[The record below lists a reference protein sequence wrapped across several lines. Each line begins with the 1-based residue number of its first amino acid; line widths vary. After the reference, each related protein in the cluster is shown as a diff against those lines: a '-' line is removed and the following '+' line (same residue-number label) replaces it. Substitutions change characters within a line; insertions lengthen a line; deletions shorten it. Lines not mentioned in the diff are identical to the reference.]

1 MSRQVLDGMIIA
13 ALLALAATYL
23 YAQALSHRT
32 VLHPDQALVAVA
44 AATESS
50 PAAAPVV
57 RIGTWTRTSDA
68 RRLRDTQD

>member
-23 YAQALSHRT
+23 YVQALGHRT
-32 VLHPDQALVAVA
+32 VLHPDHNLA
-44 AATESS
+44 AMAPATESI
-50 PAAAPVV
+50 PAAGPVL
-57 RIGTWTRTSDA
+57 RIGTWTRTSGA

>member
-23 YAQALSHRT
+23 YVQALGHRT
-32 VLHPDQALVAVA
+32 VLHPDHSLAAVVA
-44 AATESS
+44 ATQSNA
-50 PAAAPVV
+50 AAAPVA
-57 RIGTWTRTSDA
+57 RIGTWTRTSGA